1 MIDLIV
7 CGMVVEGN
15 IYIGFFYVGL
25 MIDSIGVLKV
35 IEYNCCF
42 GDLEI

>member
-1 MIDLIV
+1 MLMVD
-7 CGMVVEGN
+7 GMVVEGN
-15 IYIGFFYVGL
+15 DYVGFLYVGL
-25 MIDSIGVLKV
+25 MIMVDGILKV